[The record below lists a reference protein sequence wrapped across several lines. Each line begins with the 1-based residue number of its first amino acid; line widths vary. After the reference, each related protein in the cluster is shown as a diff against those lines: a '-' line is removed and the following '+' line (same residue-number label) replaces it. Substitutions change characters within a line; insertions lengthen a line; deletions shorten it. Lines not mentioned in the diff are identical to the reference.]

1 MRILKI
7 VAGILVLLIVGV
19 AGAAASRPDKL
30 HIERSKVVKATPA
43 DVYPYVYD
51 MDKWVTWNPWKDL
64 DPGQKLT
71 FSEARQGVGAWYAWK
86 GNDQVGEG
94 KMSIVSV
101 KENAQVVDRLEF
113 IAPWQSVATVTF
125 DLKPSGSGT
134 EIVWSMDEDQ
144 NFGAKVMGLFMDMDA
159 MLGADFTKGLTTLA
173 PMVEADAQ
181 AREATEAAAKAA
193 ADAAAAAA
201 ASATASGTT
210 VPGTIPAPP
219 N

>member
-7 VAGILVLLIVGV
+7 VAGILVLLVVGV
-19 AGAAASRPDKL
+19 AGAAATRPDKL
-30 HIERSKVVKATPA
+30 HIERSQVVKATPA
-43 DVYPYVYD
+43 DVYPYMHD
-51 MDKWVTWNPWKDL
+51 MDKWITWNPWKDL
-64 DPGQKLT
+64 DPDQKLT
-71 FSEARQGVGAWYAWK
+71 FSETRQGVGAWYAWK

-94 KMSIVSV
+94 KMTITAV
-101 KENAQVVDRLEF
+101 KENVQVVDRLEF

-125 DLKPSGSGT
+125 DLKPSGTGT

-159 MLGADFTKGLTTLA
+159 MLGGDFAKGLNTLT
-173 PMVEADAQ
+173 PMVEADAK
-181 AREATEAAAKAA
+181 ARVATEAAAQAA

-201 ASATASGTT
+201 AAASPTP
-210 VPGTIPAPP
+210 VPGTIPAPA